1 MKIEQRRVVVRHRK
15 KCGVTMNCKRCGHE
29 MYQAFTEEYV
39 CRECGNKY
47 DKKGRFVSRDVI
59 RRM

>member
-1 MKIEQRRVVVRHRK
+1 
-15 KCGVTMNCKRCGHE
+15 MNCKRCGHE